1 MTRRLRRFIA
11 VGLVITAVHVV
22 LLQLLVRSA
31 GLMVVVAASIAVAV
45 AAVISFLLHR
55 RVTFAD
61 DPHALVDH
69 RPRAFALAVGP
80 AAVVDVAIVTALT
93 LGVDEPSVIRLLLA
107 QAPALAAASV
117 VRLLTYRRV
126 LFASVRAD
134 QSEMIERPQL
144 RGGVRTS
151 VVVPVF
157 REPERIG
164 PNLARLRKAI
174 DPAIGPIEIVVVD
187 DGSDDDTPD
196 RAHDGGADKVLV
208 QPENRG
214 KGAAVR
220 RGMLAATGRTVVFTD
235 ADLAYPPEQL
245 VELVCSVEDGWDVV
259 VGNRRHPDAVTR
271 EGPARVREL
280 GSLVFN
286 LVTHAALLGHYRD
299 TQCGMK
305 AFRRDVARS
314 LFARATVDGFAF
326 DVEVLHLVEK
336 DRLSLHEVPAILEDD
351 DVSTISVLPVALR
364 MIRDVIR
371 VRRRSSRGAY
381 DLGRP
386 VAEALAA
393 ADGAEY
399 DRSG

>member
-1 MTRRLRRFIA
+1 MTRRLRRFFA
-11 VGLVITAVHVV
+11 VGLVVTAIHVA
-22 LLQLLVRSA
+22 LLHGLVRSA
-31 GLMVVVAASIAVAV
+31 GLTVVVGATMAVAV
-45 AAVISFLLHR
+45 AAVVSFLLHR

-80 AAVVDVAIVTALT
+80 AAVVDVAIVSALT
-93 LGVDEPSVIRLLLA
+93 VGVAEPSALRLVLA
-107 QAPALAAASV
+107 QVPALVAASQ

-134 QSEMIERPQL
+134 QAEIVDRPRL
-144 RGGVRTS
+144 RGEVRTS
-151 VVVPVF
+151 VVVPVY
-157 REPERIG
+157 RDPDRIET
-164 PNLARLRKAI
+164 NLNRLRKAI
-174 DPAIGPIEIVVVD
+174 DPAIGPIEVVVVD
-187 DGSDDDTPD
+187 DGSDDDTAA
-196 RAHDGGADKVLV
+196 RARAGGADVVLV

-220 RGMLAATGRTVVFTD
+220 RGMLAASGRTVVFTD

-271 EGPARVREL
+271 QGPARIREL

-305 AFRRDVARS
+305 AFRRDVARL
-314 LFARATVDGFAF
+314 LFSRATIDGFAF

-336 DRLSLHEVPAILEDD
+336 DRLSLQEVPAVLEDD
-351 DVSTISVLPVALR
+351 ELSTISVLPVALR
-364 MIRDVIR
+364 MIGDVAR

-381 DLGRP
+381 DLDVP

-393 ADGAEY
+393 ADGAEF
-399 DRSG
+399 DRSS